1 MCGKVKALSLG
12 AIRVMVRADAGRQ
25 PEGNV
30 MNRVKSDFDTAARL
44 ARQGQRKF
52 ACFDHLW
59 KSKPDSPIALDQM

>member
-1 MCGKVKALSLG
+1 
-12 AIRVMVRADAGRQ
+12 MVRADAGRQ